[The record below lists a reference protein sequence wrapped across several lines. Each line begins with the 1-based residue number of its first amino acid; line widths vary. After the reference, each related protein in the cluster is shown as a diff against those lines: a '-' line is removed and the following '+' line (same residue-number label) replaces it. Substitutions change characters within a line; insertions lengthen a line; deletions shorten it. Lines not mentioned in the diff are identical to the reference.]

1 MIGIFF
7 LVQSLVLH
15 VTRSRVCMFVCSPNM
30 ENSYLIG
37 FYLLVAGYGF
47 QSFRLESSSAFFSP
61 LSPQLG
67 ASNWT

>member
-1 MIGIFF
+1 
-7 LVQSLVLH
+7 
-15 VTRSRVCMFVCSPNM
+15 MFVCSPNM

-37 FYLLVAGYGF
+37 FYFLVAGYGF